1 MDIYFVPRGTS
12 LSCLFLLSRES
23 LSGLSLPGD
32 GGLLVEQSGAAVV
45 SRCVVTDSPL
55 PARERAE
62 ERGLVLTRGHTSEM
76 PVPHVPVGLLELC
89 LDQLFLYHFP
99 AGEQW
104 PQAQGQ

>member
-32 GGLLVEQSGAAVV
+32 GGLLIEQSGAAVV
-45 SRCVVTDSPL
+45 STCTGLRVTPDSPL

-62 ERGLVLTRGHTSEM
+62 ERGLFLTRGHMSEM

-89 LDQLFLYHFP
+89 LD
-99 AGEQW
+99 
-104 PQAQGQ
+104 